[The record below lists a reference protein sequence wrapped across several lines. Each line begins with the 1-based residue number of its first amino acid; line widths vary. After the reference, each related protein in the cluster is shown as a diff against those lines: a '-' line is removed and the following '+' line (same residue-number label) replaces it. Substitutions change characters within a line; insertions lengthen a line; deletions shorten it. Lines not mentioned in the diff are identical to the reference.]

1 MKTKTK
7 DLIEAMA
14 HVLGLNKNE
23 LAAGYAAFVN
33 DFFGKEVVA

>member
-1 MKTKTK
+1 MKAKE
-7 DLIEAMA
+7 LINAMA
-14 HVLGLNKNE
+14 SVLGMNADE